1 MRKHIGAL
9 AVLAAAA
16 GLVAAPLQ
24 AARQSGEERLAK
36 LIEGRVAGEPQSCL
50 RYLGSRSLTI
60 IDKTAIVYK
69 AGNKIWVNR
78 TAHPESIDE
87 DDILVIR
94 KFGSSSGLCRSDN
107 ITLADRHS
115 GMFSGV
121 IFLEDFVPYE
131 KAS

>member
-1 MRKHIGAL
+1 MRKHLGTI
-9 AVLAAAA
+9 AVMAAAA
-16 GLVAAPLQ
+16 GLIAAPLQ

-36 LIEGRVAGEPQSCL
+36 LIEGRVAGEPRSCL
-50 RYLGSRSLTI
+50 PYLGSHSLTV

-69 AGNKIWVNR
+69 AGGKVWVNR

-94 KFGSSSGLCRSDN
+94 KFGSSSGLCKSDN
-107 ITLADRHS
+107 ITLADRFS

-131 KAS
+131 KIG